1 MFDYQCYPIGI
12 YDENGDFIDN
22 DLVAEIEKDD
32 NMITM
37 LEERQD
43 MYDSLYLNNKEEFK
57 YIGFNSDI
65 DKRKFEEKVQY
76 YYYLNYLFSV
86 VSLQK
91 NSFAQRKST
100 INTKNNNI

>member
-65 DKRKFEEKVQY
+65 DKRKFEEKVHQVY
-76 YYYLNYLFSV
+76 S
-86 VSLQK
+86 SLCNLLDKKYIVK
-91 NSFAQRKST
+91 NMVDIQSM
-100 INTKNNNI
+100 